1 MYPFSMARPPVRG
14 RASDGFRI
22 TKPVT
27 LLRFGF
33 AVLATVACMRVA
45 AGQSVDAVIKG
56 LVTDQTGAIRPG
68 ATVTVTNVETG
79 LVRSAKTDGSGFYWM
94 PPAPAG
100 VYTVTA
106 ELAGF
111 RPQIRV
117 RQMLHVGTTV
127 TIDFVFDAVA
137 AAEAVEVVS
146 EAPVLETTKNTLS
159 RLISRDELDALPVVD
174 RNFNG
179 LASLAPGVT
188 PTGIYGGVD
197 IGGSRDFQNGYYVD
211 GVSEEGI
218 ALGDQR
224 IRFAQDWIQEFQVLT
239 SQYNAEFGRSSGG
252 VLNAITRSGSNL
264 TAGRVYGFFRNGS
277 WDATPAFATSKAP
290 LDVKRLGATFGGRLI
305 TDRLFFFGGFEWF
318 DSATSNVV
326 NSSFPELNGDVPATS
341 DQKLSIVKL
350 EYHSSE
356 SSTYR
361 VRYNR
366 DTRQSTGLGVGGIV
380 TEEQGLSEAYTA
392 NDVVGTWSRIVS
404 ASSFN
409 ELRAAFNDTA
419 SDSRCN
425 FAERNPPG
433 TWFGRRYPGATLGC
447 PTGFG
452 RVDSSEIQLIEEL
465 SSTRGKHDVKSG
477 TQVSRG
483 RSSGDFRFLRDGQYI
498 FRSDIPFSLSDPASY
513 PSRFALFEG
522 PTEWDFSR
530 WSGGVFIQDSW
541 RVASDLPLNVGLR
554 YDLDGSYTALNNL
567 VRVDRGLNR
576 VRLDRDNIAPRIGI
590 AWTPFHDAGRTLVR
604 GGVGVYYDENHL
616 NVATHILWNG
626 ILAERSIVLDASIP
640 GLNPFWPD
648 VGGSVAEK
656 AAAIARARRFLA
668 EGLARNSI
676 PNISELPG
684 LVGGTPDLE
693 QDLQVPYTIQA
704 SAGVSRDFGRGWT
717 ASADAVFARGLDQY
731 LIRDVNYDREA
742 ALAGRPVRVNPSYSF
757 INRYG
762 NGGKFTY
769 RALQVQV
776 GFAPSAKHLVRL
788 SYTLAK
794 NESNTNTALM
804 GIGADGVAAA
814 TNPFDYEEDFGPTNN
829 DIRHNLSIDA
839 VATLPLGIQASGIL
853 SARSAL
859 PWSVTTSAQLDSD
872 VFPDRPEPRNSRRGD
887 GFFSLDMRLARAFPF
902 GARWAATAF
911 VEIYNVT
918 NATNYVGYIGTIGAA
933 QFGQPTAAL
942 EKRRVQLGLRADF

>member
-1 MYPFSMARPPVRG
+1 
-14 RASDGFRI
+14 
-22 TKPVT
+22 VT

-33 AVLATVACMRVA
+33 AVLATAACTQVAV
-45 AGQSVDAVIKG
+45 GQSVDAIVKG
-56 LVTDQTGAIRPG
+56 LVTDQTGAVLPG

-79 LVRSAKTDGSGFYWM
+79 LVRSATTNSSGFYRT

-106 ELAGF
+106 ELASF
-111 RPQIRV
+111 RPQIRM
-117 RQMLHVGTTV
+117 RQILHVGTTV

-137 AAEAVEVVS
+137 AAEAVEVVG

-159 RLISRDELDALPVVD
+159 RLITRDELDALPVVD

-211 GVSEEGI
+211 GVSAEGI

-224 IRFAQDWIQEFQVLT
+224 TTYAQDWIQEFQVLT

-277 WDATPAFATSKAP
+277 WDATPAFATSKAR
-290 LDVKRLGATFGGRLI
+290 LDMKRLGATFGGRLI

-318 DSATSNVV
+318 DGATSNVV

-341 DQKLSIVKL
+341 DQKLYIVKL

-366 DTRQSTGLGVGGIV
+366 DTRDNAGVGVGGIV

-392 NDVVGTWSRIVS
+392 NDAVGTWSRIVS
-404 ASSFN
+404 ASAFN
-409 ELRAAFNDTA
+409 ELRAAFNDTT

-452 RVDSSEIQLIEEL
+452 RVDSSELQLIEEL
-465 SSTRGKHDVKSG
+465 SWTRGKHEVKSG
-477 TQVSRG
+477 AQVSRG

-498 FRSDIPFSLSDPASY
+498 FRSDIPFSLSDPNSY

-530 WSGGVFIQDSW
+530 WAGGVFVQDSW
-541 RVASDLPLNVGLR
+541 RVRSDLTLNVGVR
-554 YDLDGSYTALNNL
+554 YDLDGSYTALNSL

-576 VRLDRDNIAPRIGI
+576 ARVDRDNIAPRVGI
-590 AWTPFHDAGRTLVR
+590 AWTPFHDVGRTLVR

-616 NVATHILWNG
+616 NVATHLLWNG
-626 ILAERSIVLDASIP
+626 ILPERSIVLDASIP

-648 VGGSVAEK
+648 V
-656 AAAIARARRFLA
+656 ARARRFLA
-668 EGLARNSI
+668 EALARNTI
-676 PNISELPG
+676 PNIS
-684 LVGGTPDLE
+684 LVGGTPDIE

-704 SAGVSRDFGRGWT
+704 SAGVSRDFGGGWT
-717 ASADAVFARGLDQY
+717 ASTDVVFARGLDQY
-731 LIRDVNYDREA
+731 LIRDVNYDRQA
-742 ALAGRPVRVNPSYSF
+742 ALEGRSVRVNPNYSF

-776 GFAPSAKHLVRL
+776 GFSPSPKHLVRL

-804 GIGADGVAAA
+804 GISAERAGLPADGGA

-829 DIRHNLSIDA
+829 DIRHNLSVNA
-839 VATLPLGIQASGIL
+839 VTTLPLGIQVSGIL
-853 SARSAL
+853 SARSAS
-859 PWSVTTSAQLDSD
+859 PWSVTTEQLDAD
-872 VFPDRPEPRNSRRGD
+872 PFPDRPEPRNSRRGD
-887 GFFSLDMRLARAFPF
+887 GFFSLDTRLAKVFPIR
-902 GARWAATAF
+902 ARWAATAF

-918 NATNYVGYIGTIGAA
+918 NATNYVGYVGTRGAA
-933 QFGQPTAAL
+933 RFGQPTAAL
-942 EKRRVQLGLRADF
+942 EKRRVQVGLRVDF

>member
-1 MYPFSMARPPVRG
+1 M
-14 RASDGFRI
+14 
-22 TKPVT
+22 T
-27 LLRFGF
+27 LARFGF
-33 AVLATVACMRVA
+33 AVLATVACTRVA
-45 AGQSVDAVIKG
+45 SGQSVDVVVKG
-56 LVTDQTGAIRPG
+56 LVTDQTGAVLPG

-79 LVRSAKTDGSGFYWM
+79 LVRSATTDSSGLYRA

-100 VYTVTA
+100 LYTVTA
-106 ELAGF
+106 EFAGF
-111 RPQIRV
+111 RPQIRM
-117 RQMLHVGTTV
+117 RQILHVGTTV

-159 RLISRDELDALPVVD
+159 RLIVRDELDALPVVD

-197 IGGSRDFQNGYYVD
+197 VGGSRDFQNGYYVD
-211 GVSEEGI
+211 GVSAEGI

-224 IRFAQDWIQEFQVLT
+224 ITYAQDWIQEFQVLT

-264 TAGRVYGFFRNGS
+264 TAGSVYGFLRNGS
-277 WDATPAFATSKAP
+277 WDATPAFATSKAT
-290 LDVKRLGATFGGRLI
+290 LDMKRLGATFGGRLI

-318 DSATSNVV
+318 DGAMSNVV
-326 NSSFPELNGDVPATS
+326 NSSFPEFNGEVPATS
-341 DQKLSIVKL
+341 DQTVYIVKL

-356 SSTYR
+356 SSSYR

-366 DTRQSTGLGVGGIV
+366 DTRDNAGVGVGGIV
-380 TEEQGLSEAYTA
+380 TEENGLSETYTA
-392 NDVVGTWSRIVS
+392 NDVVGTWGRILS
-404 ASSFN
+404 ASAFN
-409 ELRAAFNDTA
+409 ELRAAFSDTTRN
-419 SDSRCN
+419 SRCN

-452 RVDSSEIQLIEEL
+452 RVDGSEFQLIEEL
-465 SSTRGKHDVKSG
+465 SWARGKHDVKSG
-477 TQVSRG
+477 AQVSRG
-483 RSSGDFRFLRDGQYI
+483 ESSGDFRFLRDGQYI
-498 FRSDIPFSLSDPASY
+498 FRTDIPFNLSDPASY

-530 WSGGVFIQDSW
+530 WAGGVFVQDSW
-541 RVASDLPLNVGLR
+541 RVTSDLTLNVGVR
-554 YDLDGSYTALNNL
+554 YDLDGSYTALNSL
-567 VRVDRGLNR
+567 VRVDRGLKRAR
-576 VRLDRDNIAPRIGI
+576 VDRDNIAPRVGI

-616 NVATHILWNG
+616 NVATHLLWNG
-626 ILAERSIVLDASIP
+626 ILPERSIVLDASIP

-648 VGGSVAEK
+648 V
-656 AAAIARARRFLA
+656 ARARRFLA
-668 EGLARNSI
+668 EALARNTI
-676 PNISELPG
+676 PNISV
-684 LVGGTPDLE
+684 VGGTPDIE
-693 QDLQVPYTIQA
+693 QDLEVPYTIQA

-717 ASADAVFARGLDQY
+717 ASTDLVFARGLDQY
-731 LIRDVNYDREA
+731 LIRDVNYDRQA
-742 ALAGRPVRVNPSYSF
+742 ALEGRSVRVNPNYSF

-776 GFAPSAKHLVRL
+776 GFAPRPGHLLRL

-804 GIGADGVAAA
+804 GISAERAGLPADAGA

-829 DIRHNLSIDA
+829 DIRHNLSVNA
-839 VATLPLGIQASGIL
+839 VTTLPLGIQVSGIL
-853 SARSAL
+853 SARSAS
-859 PWSVTTSAQLDSD
+859 PWSVTTEQLDTD
-872 VFPDRPEPRNSRRGD
+872 PFPDRPEPRNSRRGD
-887 GFFSLDMRLARAFPF
+887 GFFSLDTRLAKVFPIRA
-902 GARWAATAF
+902 RSVATAF
-911 VEIYNVT
+911 IEIYNVT
-918 NATNYVGYIGTIGAA
+918 NATNYVGYVGTRGAA

-942 EKRRVQLGLRADF
+942 EKRRVQLGLRVDF

>member
-1 MYPFSMARPPVRG
+1 MA
-14 RASDGFRI
+14 
-22 TKPVT
+22 

-33 AVLATVACMRVA
+33 ALLASVACAQVA
-45 AGQSVDAVIKG
+45 AGQSVDVVVKG
-56 LVTDQTGAIRPG
+56 LVTDQTGAVLPG
-68 ATVTVTNVETG
+68 ASVTVTNVETG
-79 LVRSAKTDGSGFYWM
+79 LVRSATTDRSGFYRT

-100 VYTVTA
+100 VYTVTV
-106 ELAGF
+106 ELTGF
-111 RPQIRV
+111 RPQIRM
-117 RQMLHVGTTV
+117 RQVLHIGTTV
-127 TIDFVFDAVA
+127 MIDFVFDAVA
-137 AAEAVEVVS
+137 AAEAVEVVGA
-146 EAPVLETTKNTLS
+146 APVLETTKNTLS
-159 RLISRDELDALPVVD
+159 RLIVRDELDTLPVVD

-211 GVSEEGI
+211 GVSAEGI

-224 IRFAQDWIQEFQVLT
+224 IAYAQDWIQEFQVLT

-290 LDVKRLGATFGGRLI
+290 LDEKRVGATFGGRLI

-318 DSATSNVV
+318 DGATSNVV
-326 NSSFPELNGDVPATS
+326 NSSFPAFNGDVPATS
-341 DQKLSIVKL
+341 DQKLYIIKL
-350 EYHSSE
+350 EYLSSE
-356 SSTYR
+356 SSIYR

-366 DTRQSTGLGVGGIV
+366 DTRDNTGVGVGGII
-380 TEEQGLSEAYTA
+380 TEENGLSETYTA
-392 NDVVGTWSRIVS
+392 NDVVGTWGRVLS
-404 ASSFN
+404 ASAFN
-409 ELRAAFNDTA
+409 ELRAAFSNTTKH
-419 SDSRCN
+419 SRCN

-433 TWFGRRYPGATLGC
+433 TWFGRRYPGATFGC

-452 RVDSSEIQLIEEL
+452 RVDSSELQLIEEL
-465 SSTRGKHDVKSG
+465 SWTRGKHDVKSG
-477 TQVSRG
+477 AQVSRG

-498 FRSDIPFSLSDPASY
+498 FQRDIPFSLSDPDSY

-522 PTEWDFSR
+522 PTEWAFSR

-541 RVASDLPLNVGLR
+541 RVTSDLTLNVGLR
-554 YDLDGSYTALNNL
+554 YDLDGSYTALNSL
-567 VRVDRGLNR
+567 VRVDRGLDR
-576 VRLDRDNIAPRIGI
+576 VRLDRDNIAPRAGI
-590 AWTPFHDAGRTLVR
+590 AWTPFHDGGRTLVR
-604 GGVGVYYDENHL
+604 GGVGVYYDENHS
-616 NVATHILWNG
+616 NVDTLLLWNG
-626 ILAERSIVLDASIP
+626 ILPERSIVLDAFNP

-648 VGGSVAEK
+648 VSPAE
-656 AAAIARARRFLA
+656 AAARARRFLA
-668 EGLARNSI
+668 EALARNTI

-684 LVGGTPDLE
+684 VVGGTPDIE

-704 SAGVSRDFGRGWT
+704 SAGVSRDFGGGWT
-717 ASADAVFARGLDQY
+717 ASTDLVFSRGLDQY

-742 ALAGRPVRVNPSYSF
+742 ALAGRPVRVNPNYSF

-776 GFAPSAKHLVRL
+776 GFSPNAKYLVRL

-804 GIGADGVAAA
+804 GISAERVGLPADAGA

-829 DIRHNLSIDA
+829 DIRHNLSVNA
-839 VATLPLGIQASGIL
+839 VTTLPLGIQVSGIL
-853 SARSAL
+853 SARSAS
-859 PWSVTTSAQLDSD
+859 PWSVTTSQQLDSD

-887 GFFSLDMRLARAFPF
+887 GFFSLDMRLARVFPF
-902 GARWAATAF
+902 RARWAATAF

-918 NATNYVGYIGTIGAA
+918 NATNYVGYIGSIGAA

-942 EKRRVQLGLRADF
+942 EKRRVQLGLRVDF

>member
-1 MYPFSMARPPVRG
+1 M
-14 RASDGFRI
+14 
-22 TKPVT
+22 T

-33 AVLATVACMRVA
+33 AVLATVASTRVA
-45 AGQSVDAVIKG
+45 AGQSVDAVVIG
-56 LVTDQTGAIRPG
+56 LVTDQTGAVLPG

-79 LVRSAKTDGSGFYWM
+79 LVRSATTGSSGFYRT

-111 RPQIRV
+111 RPQIRM
-117 RQMLHVGTTV
+117 RQILHVGTTV
-127 TIDFVFDAVA
+127 TIDLVFDDVT
-137 AAEAVEVVS
+137 AAEAIEVVS

-159 RLISRDELDALPVVD
+159 RLVIRDELDALPVVD

-197 IGGSRDFQNGYYVD
+197 IGGSRDFQNGYYMD

-224 IRFAQDWIQEFQVLT
+224 ITFAQDWIQEFQVLT

-264 TAGRVYGFFRNGS
+264 TTGRVYGFFRNGS

-290 LDVKRLGATFGGRLI
+290 LDMKRLGATFGGRLI

-326 NSSFPELNGDVPATS
+326 NSSFPDLNGNVPATS
-341 DQKLSIVKL
+341 DQKLYIVKL

-366 DTRQSTGLGVGGIV
+366 DTRQNTGVGVGGIV
-380 TEEQGLSEAYTA
+380 TEEQGLSEGYTA

-404 ASSFN
+404 ASAFN
-409 ELRAAFNDTA
+409 ELRAAFSNTT

-452 RVDSSEIQLIEEL
+452 RVDSSELQLIEDL
-465 SSTRGKHDVKSG
+465 SWTRGKHDVKSG
-477 TQVSRG
+477 VQVSRG

-498 FRSDIPFSLSDPASY
+498 FRADIPFRLSDPKSY

-522 PTEWDFSR
+522 PTQWDYSR
-530 WSGGVFIQDSW
+530 WSGGVFAQDSW
-541 RVASDLPLNVGLR
+541 RVTSDLTLNVGVR
-554 YDLDGSYTALNNL
+554 YDLDGSYTALNSL

-576 VRLDRDNIAPRIGI
+576 MRMDRDNIAPRIGI
-590 AWTPFHDAGRTLVR
+590 AWTPLHDAGRTLVR
-604 GGVGVYYDENHL
+604 GGVGVYYDENHS
-616 NVATHILWNG
+616 NVATLLLLNEILP
-626 ILAERSIVLDASIP
+626 ERSIVVDASIP

-648 VGGSVAEK
+648 V
-656 AAAIARARRFLA
+656 ARARRFLA
-668 EGLARNSI
+668 EALARNTI

-684 LVGGTPDLE
+684 VVGGTPDLDK
-693 QDLQVPYTIQA
+693 DLQVPYTIQA
-704 SAGVSRDFGRGWT
+704 SAGVSRDFGAGWT
-717 ASADAVFARGLDQY
+717 ASADVVFARGLDQY

-742 ALAGRPVRVNPSYSF
+742 ALAGRPVRVNPNYSF

-804 GIGADGVAAA
+804 GISADGAA

-839 VATLPLGIQASGIL
+839 VTTLPLGIQVSGII

-859 PWSVTTSAQLDSD
+859 PWSVTTSEQLDAD

-887 GFFSLDMRLARAFPF
+887 GFFSLDTRLARVFPLR
-902 GARWAATAF
+902 ARWAATAF

-918 NATNYVGYIGTIGAA
+918 DATNYVGYIGTIGAA

-942 EKRRVQLGLRADF
+942 EKRRVQLGFRVDF